1 MSNGGQA
8 EMKRLRW
15 HAHCARRITRA
26 MTNMT
31 AAITYIDSRN
41 QC

>member
-1 MSNGGQA
+1 MSNGGLA

-15 HAHCARRITRA
+15 NAHCARRITRA

-31 AAITYIDSRN
+31 VASPYIDSRK
-41 QC
+41 